1 MNAPDPRTE
10 LPRFALPVVA
20 GLLLVTLL
28 YSVLVFG
35 NVVVW
40 LALWGGLFGIGA
52 ALFVIY
58 LLYRLVLAVERI
70 ADGR

>member
-1 MNAPDPRTE
+1 MNAPDLRTE

-40 LALWGGLFGIGA
+40 LALWGGLFGLGT

>member
-40 LALWGGLFGIGA
+40 LALWG
-52 ALFVIY
+52 
-58 LLYRLVLAVERI
+58 
-70 ADGR
+70 